1 MLWKNFFLQ
10 AYRTASGDDRGMEIP
25 NQISSQTSTCV
36 VSLSPA
42 STRRGER
49 RSNHEPVTFSPSP
62 EKVKCHQHR
71 ERTSSSSPSLRIN
84 VRISTST
91 GRGTGRTAAEMAN
104 PVGFNSN
111 EKHLSGGSSF
121 YPVTTISRKIRPEDS
136 FSPQEHYFLETDFSS
151 PSERH
156 GPLRANE
163 LRQVSTNSYSSQGE
177 SGALS
182 GAGGEPRQSAIAY
195 SQTPRHSE
203 VDGGGHRRF
212 PKMTSYQEITLAKLG
227 SAGAN
232 ALAPH
237 SSSMTAQPRASS
249 QEAFCSSSHFIQMGT
264 TMPPPGTLVPD
275 SSQSPQ
281 QSGVSSLIGPRHQM
295 FVSARPQSYES
306 LFGRNQLGQSLD
318 ANPALTGGA
327 SRSSSELVESSSFAR
342 AMQSSAAVG
351 PNPSTT
357 AEQPRINLVAER
369 MKRFETVDANST
381 EGVRHLRALKPW
393 VDEPV
398 AKGSCPQFGF
408 DSVAK
413 RAAHFEQISSEDAC
427 RRATE
432 PAVTQGKRSE
442 PSKTYRA
449 GGTGE
454 PRELWSSSPSPSS
467 ASSKQVPQS
476 VTIPLYFRADPL
488 SSSLRLTSP
497 ALRRHDAVPQNHAS
511 DGAAVAEALVSY
523 DASSLEKKAA
533 THSSDLLPSPKLPAR
548 QLSSSY
554 QEKSGMLYDYL
565 C

>member
-1 MLWKNFFLQ
+1 M
-10 AYRTASGDDRGMEIP
+10 
-25 NQISSQTSTCV
+25 V
-36 VSLSPA
+36 
-42 STRRGER
+42 
-49 RSNHEPVTFSPSP
+49 
-62 EKVKCHQHR
+62 
-71 ERTSSSSPSLRIN
+71 
-84 VRISTST
+84 
-91 GRGTGRTAAEMAN
+91 N

-111 EKHLSGGSSF
+111 ELHLSGGSSF
-121 YPVTTISRKIRPEDS
+121 YPVTTISRKIKPEDS
-136 FSPQEHYFLETDFSS
+136 FSPQERYFLETDFSS

-163 LRQVSTNSYSSQGE
+163 PRQDSTNSYSSQGDR
-177 SGALS
+177 GALS
-182 GAGGEPRQSAIAY
+182 GAGEEPRQSAVAY
-195 SQTPRHSE
+195 SLTSRHSE
-203 VDGGGHRRF
+203 VDGGHRRF
-212 PKMTSYQEITLAKLG
+212 PKMTSYQEITLAKL
-227 SAGAN
+227 SNAGTN
-232 ALAPH
+232 ALAPPH
-237 SSSMTAQPRASS
+237 SSMVTAQPRASS
-249 QEAFCSSSHFIQMGT
+249 QEAYCSSSHFIQLGT
-264 TMPPPGTLVPD
+264 AMPPPGPLVPV
-275 SSQSPQ
+275 SSQLPQ
-281 QSGVSSLIGPRHQM
+281 QSGVSSSLIGPRHQM

-306 LFGRNQLGQSLD
+306 LFGRSQLSQNPD

-342 AMQSSAAVG
+342 AMQSSAAVS
-351 PNPSTT
+351 PNPPTT
-357 AEQPRINLVAER
+357 AEQPRINLVSER

-393 VDEPV
+393 VDESV

-432 PAVTQGKRSE
+432 PLVTQGKRSE

-454 PRELWSSSPSPSS
+454 PRELWSSAPSPSS

-497 ALRRHDAVPQNHAS
+497 ALRRHDAVSQNYAS
-511 DGAAVAEALVSY
+511 DGAVAEALASY
-523 DASSLEKKAA
+523 DASSLEKKTAA
-533 THSSDLLPSPKLPAR
+533 HSSDLLPSPKLPAR

-554 QEKSGMLYDYL
+554 QEKSGMLYDYS